1 MQVEILEL
9 KLKTAKSKKEAK
21 ALKAEIKGVK
31 EEIKKTKEA
40 SSELSGKLDEASGG
54 AITKFNALRG
64 SITTVTKGFNLLRL
78 AVIGTGIGALVIL
91 ITSLIQSFKRS
102 EEGQNKLTK
111 GLAIMGAVVDN
122 LLDLLADLGTALINF
137 VTSPKKYIKEFGEY
151 VKQNIT
157 DRIEVIMQLIPNLGK
172 AMELVFKGKFAEA
185 GKVAS
190 DSLLKVVKV
199 FDNITP
205 ALERARKAVNDFVK
219 ETVEEGNKAGAIADA
234 RAKADKLSRKLIVE
248 RAKAD
253 RDRADL
259 LEKAVNKEEYNL
271 EQRIG
276 FLQEAGK
283 LEEEITNK
291 EIAVANLRLK
301 AKQQENALGLSKKE
315 DFEEEAQLQAE
326 AIRLE
331 TARLTKAKEVTS
343 QIIGLKNE
351 EIAKNNEIKAKA
363 EADAKIIADAKAKE
377 LADDLAFEKLKLES
391 LTALQNEFKIR
402 KENEEAVS
410 EMDKLALAEERELA
424 RLAKVQEGLDKE
436 NILYK
441 QAEEEKSK
449 IIGYYATKTTE
460 LEKSEGKVKKRD
472 EEILQQQKLAIV
484 GDTFGAI
491 AGILGKNSK
500 LGKASAIAQATMNT
514 YQGITQVFKNETTL
528 PEPFGTIQKI
538 TSAGTILAS
547 GLKAVKSIKSQ
558 KLPAGTGGGG
568 GGAGGGSAPS
578 IQAPKVPDFNIVG
591 SSGTNQLAEAIGG
604 QEKKP
609 IKAYV
614 TSTDIST
621 QQELDNTIRGGA
633 EVI

>member
-1 MQVEILEL
+1 
-9 KLKTAKSKKEAK
+9 
-21 ALKAEIKGVK
+21 
-31 EEIKKTKEA
+31 
-40 SSELSGKLDEASGG
+40 
-54 AITKFNALRG
+54 
-64 SITTVTKGFNLLRL
+64 
-78 AVIGTGIGALVIL
+78 
-91 ITSLIQSFKRS
+91 
-102 EEGQNKLTK
+102 
-111 GLAIMGAVVDN
+111 
-122 LLDLLADLGTALINF
+122 
-137 VTSPKKYIKEFGEY
+137 
-151 VKQNIT
+151 
-157 DRIEVIMQLIPNLGK
+157 
-172 AMELVFKGKFAEA
+172 
-185 GKVAS
+185 
-190 DSLLKVVKV
+190 
-199 FDNITP
+199 
-205 ALERARKAVNDFVK
+205 
-219 ETVEEGNKAGAIADA
+219 
-234 RAKADKLSRKLIVE
+234 
-248 RAKAD
+248 
-253 RDRADL
+253 
-259 LEKAVNKEEYNL
+259 
-271 EQRIG
+271 
-276 FLQEAGK
+276 
-283 LEEEITNK
+283 
-291 EIAVANLRLK
+291 
-301 AKQQENALGLSKKE
+301 LSKKE

-351 EIAKNNEIKAKA
+351 EIAKNNEVKAKA

-377 LADDLAFEKLKLES
+377 LADDLAFEKLKLDS

-424 RLAKVQEGLDKE
+424 RLTKVQEGLDKE
-436 NILYK
+436 NVLYK

-568 GGAGGGSAPS
+568 GGGGSAPS

-614 TSTDIST
+614 TSTDISS

-633 EVI
+633 EVL